1 MREKILIS
9 RQTGGVANVRSTPI
23 RIGRDPLADRS
34 WARTELQA
42 NNIADDRSRR
52 RRPAAVGTTRDLRRA
67 RSFTLYFGSCFSTL
81 AGKTRRGNYLGFAV
95 LLEPSLLAA
104 PVKRG
109 GFFKF
114 LTG

>member
-52 RRPAAVGTTRDLRRA
+52 RRPAAVGTTRGLRRA
-67 RSFTLYFGSCFSTL
+67 GSLAWYLAFCF
-81 AGKTRRGNYLGFAV
+81 R
-95 LLEPSLLAA
+95 
-104 PVKRG
+104 KRG
-109 GFFKF
+109 GK
-114 LTG
+114 TGCGTCFGWSALVEPSRFGAAGKRGGLVNSH